1 MTDITI
7 PTIHLNGSSKQ
18 TLMDDLLAAHKAI
31 EVAIDKMRAC
41 APNGRDYYIKGE
53 GVIMKAQDEHW
64 ERCRKLQE
72 VCDELMEIAVGID
85 QQEGR

>member
-1 MTDITI
+1 
-7 PTIHLNGSSKQ
+7 
-18 TLMDDLLAAHKAI
+18 
-31 EVAIDKMRAC
+31 MRQC
-41 APNGRDYYIKGE
+41 APNGRDYYVKGE
-53 GVIMKAQDEHW
+53 NVIMKAQDEHW